1 MIRSV
6 ALLLLLSTWL
16 ASSRSSPYHAS
27 SGYPFTTTSEA
38 APAAT
43 GDAVSALPAGW
54 EAHVDPSSGNTYFVN
69 VATGETSWDPPV
81 VGVSHAPG
89 SEIPVSCPDD
99 VSSAE
104 EDVSYAA
111 WEDEALGKENGID
124 NELEREAELG
134 VDVEAAHVQA
144 AAAEAEAIGRSAVAA
159 AAAQFAAAEAAAAAV
174 EEAAA
179 VEAAEAETLAAQ
191 EAAAKLAAVAAE
203 EAAAAEAAAAV
214 AAHGRCRSGGDGSLR
229 SGR

>member
-111 WEDEALGKENGID
+111 WEDEALGKENGFD
-124 NELEREAELG
+124 NEVEREAELG

-144 AAAEAEAIGRSAVAA
+144 AAAEAEAVGRS
-159 AAAQFAAAEAAAAAV
+159 
-174 EEAAA
+174 
-179 VEAAEAETLAAQ
+179 
-191 EAAAKLAAVAAE
+191 
-203 EAAAAEAAAAV
+203 AAAAEK
-214 AAHGRCRSGGDGSLR
+214 GRPINGWVGCEIPRSTVGAFTEPPGLVGRKANAGKCRPVKSAPYLT
-229 SGR
+229 